1 MIHIKMLV
9 MDVDG
14 TMTDGSINIS
24 SSGELFKSFDVK
36 DGMGIKLLHDN
47 HVLTSIITGRVS
59 DIVSIRARELKI
71 NNVSQ
76 GVNDKASALKQ
87 LMSKYNL
94 SKYEVAYIGDDI
106 NDLDAIDLVGLSFCP
121 CDSAISVRERVD
133 RVLQKP
139 GGHGALRECAE
150 IIINEYL

>member
-1 MIHIKMLV
+1 MLV

>member
-1 MIHIKMLV
+1 